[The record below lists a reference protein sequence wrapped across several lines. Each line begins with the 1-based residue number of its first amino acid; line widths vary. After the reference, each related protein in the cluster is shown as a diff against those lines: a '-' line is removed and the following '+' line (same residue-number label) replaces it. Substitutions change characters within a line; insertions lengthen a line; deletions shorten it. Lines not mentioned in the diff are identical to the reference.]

1 MSNILSKFGI
11 QKKTTTAGGT
21 KNALSFNPFLN
32 KSGQLFNKFINY
44 QSALDN
50 PKVSQRA
57 KAFISQATG
66 LTPKVSAAAASAVSS
81 AALSNSSGGGAGNN
95 ALVNTAKKYLG
106 TPYVW
111 GGTSPKGFDCSGLM
125 QYTYSQN
132 GISIPRTARE
142 QFKSGT
148 AVSQGNLQPGD
159 LVFFKGSKGSAEAP
173 GHVGMYVGNGQYI
186 QSPKTGDVVKIS
198 NLSSRKDYVGARRY
212 S

>member
-1 MSNILSKFGI
+1 MSNILSKLGI
-11 QKKTTTAGGT
+11 QKKNTTADKV
-21 KNALSFNPFLN
+21 KNTPSFNPFLN
-32 KSGQLFNKFINY
+32 RSGQLVNKFLNY
-44 QSALDN
+44 QAVLDN
-50 PKVSQRA
+50 PAVSQRA
-57 KAFISQATG
+57 KAFIQQATG
-66 LTPKVSAAAASAVSS
+66 LSPKINEAIGSSS
-81 AALSNSSGGGAGNN
+81 ATSTTAPVRANTSGNS
-95 ALVNTAKKYLG
+95 LVDTAKKYLG

-111 GGTSPKGFDCSGLM
+111 GGASPKGFDCSGLM

-148 AVSQGNLQPGD
+148 AVSQGNLRPGD